1 MAEKTKKYALGGR
14 LGSVRQAG
22 VASGRKINFPA
33 RGERPFNTKPTG
45 PVASPSQ
52 MISTLANRANPTPAL
67 APARPSIQD
76 ALKNAPRVTP
86 QIQAMADMASAI
98 ARGPRPNP
106 LNPTG
111 SLNGPRFG
119 GMGMKKGG
127 KVKAKSMASGGKVS
141 SASKRA
147 DGCVMKG
154 KTKGKII

>member
-86 QIQAMADMASAI
+86 EIQARADMMSAI
-98 ARGPRPNP
+98 ARGPNPNSP
-106 LNPTG
+106 LQG
-111 SLNGPRFG
+111 RMG

-127 KVKAKSMASGGKVS
+127 KVKVS

-147 DGCVMKG
+147 DGCATKG
-154 KTKGKII
+154 KTKGRII